1 MKHINPKQKK
11 AGEKILIS
19 DKMDFKTENIFGS
32 NVVST

>member
-11 AGEKILIS
+11 AGENILIS
-19 DKMDFKTENIFGS
+19 DKMDFKTKNIFRS